1 MGQSGT
7 PLAKGAIVGADSAAG
22 KLIMNLHCPLQ
33 LSHEWTKTAILT
45 PIFRFKWPVRMIRL
59 FLAIVMASCSAFSQS
74 AWAAHAFSLYD
85 TPKYPPGFSHFDYF
99 NPDAPKGGD
108 LYLANPDSRTSF
120 DKFNPFSMK
129 GVAAAGVANLMF
141 ETLAVNS
148 ADEVAT
154 MYGLLAEDMVLAPD
168 RLSMTFRL
176 HPQARF
182 NNGDAVLAEDVKYS
196 FDTLVAKGAPQFKMI
211 FADVKQC
218 VTLDARSIRF
228 DFKSANR
235 ELPLIVG
242 GMPVFSRKWAVGTP
256 FDKIQLT
263 PPISSGPY
271 LIERFDLGRAISFKR
286 NPQYWGNDLPVRKGS
301 FNFGRILY
309 RFYKD
314 DVARL
319 EAFMAGEFDV
329 VVEYRAKN
337 WARAYKGPKFTNREL
352 IKTTLKHAN
361 GAGMQGFVMNL
372 RRPQFQDVRVRRAL
386 GLALDFEWMNRQLF
400 YSQYV
405 RIDSFFSNSELG
417 AHGMPSPAE
426 LALLEPLREQLDP
439 AVFDP
444 TPLPPRTDA
453 PASLRANLLKARALF
468 KEAGWEYRDGA
479 LRNAKGEVFSF
490 EILDDQSALSRIIAV
505 YVRNLEKLGVAVKQR
520 TADNAL
526 VQKRMEEFD
535 FDMTSIRFPDVVSPG
550 NDMFDMLGSK
560 AADEKGSNNAWGL
573 KDPAVDKLVSA
584 LVAADSRPQL
594 VAASRALDRVL
605 LHKYI
610 VVPHWYSGT
619 HRVAYRN
626 RFGIPATS
634 PKYYQAD
641 PYVISSWWQAKP
653 R

>member
-1 MGQSGT
+1 MIKFLRGALCVASLL
-7 PLAKGAIVGADSAAG
+7 LAHG
-22 KLIMNLHCPLQ
+22 
-33 LSHEWTKTAILT
+33 
-45 PIFRFKWPVRMIRL
+45 
-59 FLAIVMASCSAFSQS
+59 

-85 TPKYPPGFSHFDYF
+85 TPKYPAGFTHFDYL
-99 NPDAPKGGD
+99 NPDAPKGGE
-108 LYLANPDSRTSF
+108 LYLANPDTRTSF

-141 ETLAVNS
+141 ETLAINS

-154 MYGLLAEDMVLAPD
+154 MYGLLAEDMQLAPD

-176 HPQARF
+176 NPLARF
-182 NNGDAVLAEDVKYS
+182 NNGDSVLADDVKYS

-218 VTLDARSIRF
+218 VVLDASTVRF
-228 DFKSANR
+228 DFKAANR

-242 GMPVFSRKWAVGTP
+242 GMPVFSRKWAAGTP
-256 FDKIQLT
+256 FNKIQLT
-263 PPISSGPY
+263 APVASGPY
-271 LIERFDLGRAISFKR
+271 LIERYDLGRSIVFKR
-286 NPQYWGNDLPVRKGS
+286 NPNYWGSALPTRKGS
-301 FNFGRILY
+301 YNFDRIFY

-337 WARAYKGPKFTNREL
+337 WARAYKGKQFDNGSI
-352 IKTTLKHAN
+352 IKTNLKHSN

-372 RRPQFQDVRVRRAL
+372 RRAPFQDSRVRRAL
-386 GLALDFEWMNRQLF
+386 ALALDFEWMNRQLF
-400 YSQYV
+400 YGQYV

-417 AHGMPSPAE
+417 AHGLPSPAE
-426 LALLEPLREQLDP
+426 LALLEPLRAQLDP
-439 AVFDP
+439 AVFGP
-444 TPLPPRTDA
+444 TPLPPRTD
-453 PASLRANLLKARALF
+453 PPSSLRANLLQARDLL
-468 KEAGWEYRDGA
+468 KQAGWEYRDGA
-479 LRNAKGEVFSF
+479 LRNASGEIFTF
-490 EILDDQSALSRIIAV
+490 EILDDQSALSRIIGV
-505 YVRNLEKLGVAVKQR
+505 YVRNLEKLGIRVRQR

-535 FDMTSIRFPDVVSPG
+535 FDMTSVRFPDVVSPG

-584 LVAADSRPQL
+584 LVAANTRAEL

-610 VVPHWYSGT
+610 VVPHWYLAT

-626 RFGIPATS
+626 RFGIPQTA

-641 PYVISSWWQAKP
+641 PYVISSWWQVKP

>member
-1 MGQSGT
+1 
-7 PLAKGAIVGADSAAG
+7 L
-22 KLIMNLHCPLQ
+22 L
-33 LSHEWTKTAILT
+33 KTAIL
-45 PIFRFKWPVRMIRL
+45 IAFFSVNLAIMIRVP
-59 FLAIVMASCSAFSQS
+59 AKAVSRVIASALVSAALLCGAN

-85 TPKYPPGFSHFDYF
+85 IPRYPASFSHFDYL

-129 GVAAAGVANLMF
+129 GVAAAGVSNLMF
-141 ETLAVNS
+141 ESLAITS

-176 HPQARF
+176 HPKARF
-182 NNGDAVLAEDVKYS
+182 NNGDPVLPEDVKYA
-196 FDTLVAKGAPQFKMI
+196 FDTLMAKGAPQFKMI

-218 VTLDARSIRF
+218 VVVDGTTVRF

-242 GMPVFSRKWAVGTP
+242 GMPVFSRKWAAGTP

-263 PPISSGPY
+263 PPIASGPY
-271 LIERFDLGRAISFKR
+271 LIEKYDLGRSIVFRR
-286 NPQYWGNDLPVRKGS
+286 NPAYWGNDLPVRRGA
-301 FNFGRILY
+301 FNFDRIVY

-337 WARAYKGPKFTNREL
+337 WARAYKGKPFDTGEI
-352 IKTTLKHAN
+352 IKTTLKHSN
-361 GAGMQGFVMNL
+361 GAGMQAFVMNL
-372 RRPQFQDVRVRRAL
+372 RRPQFQDARVRRAL
-386 GLALDFEWMNRQLF
+386 GLALDFQWMNRQLF
-400 YSQYV
+400 YSQYA

-417 AHGMPSPAE
+417 AHGMPSEAE
-426 LALLEPLREQLDP
+426 LKLLEPLRDQLDP
-439 AVFDP
+439 AVFGP
-444 TPLPPRTDA
+444 APLPPNTDA
-453 PASLRANLLKARALF
+453 PGSLRANLLKARALF

-479 LRNAKGEVFSF
+479 LRNAKGEAFSL

-505 YVRNLEKLGVAVKQR
+505 YVRNLEKLGVRVSQR
-520 TADNAL
+520 TADFAL

-535 FDMTSIRFPDVVSPG
+535 FDMTSQRFGDVTSPG
-550 NDMFDMLGSK
+550 NEMFDMLGSK
-560 AADEKGSNNAWGL
+560 AADEKGSSNYWGL
-573 KDPAVDKLVSA
+573 KDPVVDNLVTA
-584 LVAADSRPQL
+584 LVRADSRAEL

-605 LHKYI
+605 VHKYI
-610 VVPHWYSGT
+610 VVPHWYSAT

-626 RFGIPATS
+626 RFGMPKVS

-641 PYVISSWWQAKP
+641 PYVISSWWQVKP
-653 R
+653 RKAK